1 MMIALH
7 SVGEWEILSH
17 QIFFREINYLATSLA
32 LVKPLLSRNFWQK
45 SVRDNFSFFHTVTN
59 EHTISRKKHLQL
71 AQSNHFHGKICQINY
86 NTQQCV
92 SCTILL
98 YLVSLYAEFSNGK
111 YRKTLRFILHFLYL
125 KMAYFIH
132 LSMPDTSISSNFVI

>member
-1 MMIALH
+1 MYNSLF
-7 SVGEWEILSH
+7 SDDTVWKNKKFSLTKL
-17 QIFFREINYLATSLA
+17 FFHEINYLVTS

-45 SVRDNFSFFHTVTN
+45 SVREKFSFFHTALTN
-59 EHTISRKKHLQL
+59 EHISRKKHLQL

-98 YLVSLYAEFSNGK
+98 YLVSLYAQFSNGK

-132 LSMPDTSISSNFVI
+132 LSMPDTF